1 MGNFIHTQNSFADGE
16 VSPEF
21 FARENIGGL
30 SKLEN
35 MDVLSSGA
43 LARRKGLEYVAKLS
57 STARL
62 IPFSMNDNDNY
73 LLVLRDKKLDVLRDG
88 IRVSAMIAPWNE
100 DDLDKLQYA
109 QRVGTMI
116 FVHPDYKPQIMEKD
130 GSLFKLIPFGFS
142 YSSNGI
148 INIPFVKF
156 DDTASM
162 KISITTNSGGS
173 NYATFTA
180 DSDFWNEDSIF
191 SALLVQG
198 RQWNVVQYNNP
209 RSVVAATNGGY
220 TLPSAPVSDWAEPV
234 FSDRRGWPRSISF
247 HQDRLVFGGTR
258 DWPGGVWMS
267 KVGFHNNFNIGTGLD
282 DEAIFITLLSEQRQQ
297 ICTVVSSDNLQILT
311 STGEW
316 MISSKPLTP
325 SSISI
330 KQHTSIG
337 SVASRYLTPQKIEG
351 STVFLAGNE
360 KDIRELTLD
369 DLGES
374 YSATDLCALSKHLMD
389 SPVDLAYNDR
399 TNQLFVVMKSG
410 GMAVLNKNSALGIS
424 AWGTY
429 STQGVFK
436 SVAVMNGETFV
447 TVERADGIFIEK
459 FSDDSM
465 TDGAMNY
472 GFSFHAAGLPL
483 LSGKHAPEKIRLR
496 KLSARIMNTK
506 SLFMNGLCV
515 AMPNEIYA
523 ADHPGYSG
531 DVSVNLLGD
540 AGDAAR
546 PLWKITSDDPL
557 PATILSVTMNGR
569 YSI

>member
-1 MGNFIHTQNSFADGE
+1 MGNFIHTQNSFASGE

-30 SKLEN
+30 SRLEN

-43 LARRKGLEYVAKLS
+43 LSRRKGLKYVAELS

-62 IPFSMNDNDNY
+62 IPFSMNENDNY
-73 LLVLRDKKLDVLRDG
+73 LLVLHNKKLDVLRDG
-88 IRVSAMIAPWNE
+88 VKVSAIVAPWGE

-109 QRVGTMI
+109 QRFGTMI
-116 FVHPDYKPQIMEKD
+116 FVHPDYKPQILEK
-130 GSLFKLIPFGFS
+130 GSILFNLTPFVFS
-142 YSSNGI
+142 SASNMVT
-148 INIPFVKF
+148 NIPFVKF
-156 DDTASM
+156 DDVAAM
-162 KISITTNSGGS
+162 KISVTANSGGN
-173 NYATFTA
+173 NYATFTS
-180 DSDFWNEDSIF
+180 DKDFWTEDSIF

-198 RQWNVVQYNNP
+198 RQWNIVQYNNP

-297 ICTVVSSDNLQILT
+297 ICTVVSGDNLQILT

-316 MISSKPLTP
+316 VISSKPLTP

-330 KQHTSIG
+330 RQHTSIG
-337 SVASRYLTPQKIEG
+337 SVASRYLPPQKIEG
-351 STVFLAGNE
+351 STVFIAGNE

-374 YSATDLCALSKHLMD
+374 YSAADLCALSKHLMD
-389 SPVDLAYNDR
+389 GPVDLAYNDR
-399 TNQLFVVMKSG
+399 TNQLFVVMQNG

-429 STQGVFK
+429 STQGAFK
-436 SVAVMNGETFV
+436 SVAVINGETFV
-447 TVERADGIFIEK
+447 TVEREDEIFIEK
-459 FSDDSM
+459 FSSDSM
-465 TDGAMNY
+465 ADGARNY
-472 GFSFHAAGLPL
+472 GFSFCAAGLPL
-483 LSGKHAPEKIRLR
+483 LSGKHSPDKIRLR
-496 KLSARIMNTK
+496 KLSARVMNTK
-506 SLFMNGLCV
+506 SLIMNGFRA

-523 ADHPGYSG
+523 AGHPGYSG
-531 DVSVNLLGD
+531 DISVNLLGD
-540 AGDAAR
+540 DDDAAR
-546 PLWKITSDDPL
+546 PLWKITGDDPL